1 MNGGNATR
9 RYKSKVSVK
18 IAWRFLAIAIIPLV
32 VIGFVLVQAASGS
45 LRSEAEANQQTYA
58 TDRAYR
64 VDTYLDTAA
73 GQLSYAA
80 GLIANNPQAL
90 DQSLSLLFKKNPD
103 LAKAEVLLAGGKVRT
118 ATLEGNEPS
127 LSSSRTE
134 SDNTA
139 LDALVGKQR
148 VLTISRNNA
157 NMPRVGITL
166 PILDATGK
174 LIGSI
179 TGSFD
184 IADSWKAMLPEQKSG
199 GTYAYVI
206 DGKGALVYHP
216 DKNLLSLHPNL
227 SDVGAVRDFMGNTL
241 RTRQTDSEEK
251 HAVLSTARST
261 KAGLGVIAEQPIEQ
275 AYESFYEFIELAIL
289 AILIA
294 LLVAIAFALAFAKRT
309 ASPIKKVAAGARSL
323 AAGTLTKRLTLKT
336 NDELQETIDIL
347 NDIGSNMSQ
356 LVGKLES
363 SNRNLMLE
371 QSELHSII
379 NNVNDGV
386 IAVDARG
393 EIVSINA
400 SALRLM
406 PAISYDVR
414 GKLITEIF
422 PWTRDGSPLQLDFVT
437 AGVRVYDNIVLA
449 KDETV
454 SYLDLNVEVVDRDKN
469 NVAAIITIHD
479 QTASRELS
487 FMKLDFVAIATHELR
502 TPLTVIMGYLDMLN
516 READKELSAENVENL
531 KRAITGAQQLREL
544 ISKLLNIA
552 RIERGDMEIFLDKLN
567 VTQLAKQNVEEHQQI
582 AAQKNQSL
590 VYTANTD
597 TDVYA
602 PADTTSIAEVLNNL
616 IGNALKY
623 TPRGGQVRVH
633 VTVNTTDLRVEVT
646 DNGPGIPEEMRANL
660 FSKFYRAERSM
671 IAGTRGTGLGLF
683 ISKTIIELQNGTI
696 GVTANSGDGSTFYFT
711 LPIYQADRDDAL
723 IEKNIS
729 RGKHGWF
736 KKRSAH

>member
-18 IAWRFLAIAIIPLV
+18 ITWRFLAIAIIPLIV
-32 VIGFVLVQAASGS
+32 SGFVLVQAAGS
-45 LRSEAEANQQTYA
+45 RLRSEAEANQQLYA

-64 VDTYLDTAA
+64 VDAYFDAA
-73 GQLSYAA
+73 TSQLSYTA
-80 GLIANNPQAL
+80 GLIASSPQNI
-90 DQSLSLLFKKNPD
+90 DQYLSLLFKKNPD
-103 LAKAEVLLAGGKVRT
+103 IAKAEVLLAGGKIRT
-118 ATLEGNEPS
+118 ATLEGKNPTF
-127 LSSSRTE
+127 SSSRTE

-139 LDALVGKQR
+139 LDALVGKQH
-148 VLTISRNNA
+148 VFTIGRNSS

-166 PILDATGK
+166 PIVDASGK
-174 LIGSI
+174 LVGSL
-179 TGSFD
+179 TGNFD
-184 IADSWKAMLPEQKSG
+184 IANSWKAILPEQKSNN
-199 GTYAYVI
+199 TYAYVV
-206 DGKGALVYHP
+206 DNKGALVYHP
-216 DKNLLSLHPNL
+216 DSNLLSLHPNL
-227 SDVGAVRDFMGNTL
+227 SDVGAVRDFMGNAL
-241 RTRQTDSEEK
+241 HTRQTDSEEK
-251 HAVLSTARST
+251 HTVLSTARST
-261 KAGLGVIAEQPIEQ
+261 KAGWGVIAQEPIENVYG
-275 AYESFYEFIELAIL
+275 AFYEFIEFAIL
-289 AILIA
+289 VILIT
-294 LLVAIAFALAFAKRT
+294 LLITTAIALAFARRT
-309 ASPIKKVAAGARSL
+309 ASPIKKVVAGARSL
-323 AAGTLTKRLTLKT
+323 AAGTLTKRITLKT

-347 NDIGSNMSQ
+347 NDIGGNMSQ

-437 AGVRVYDNIVLA
+437 SGVRTYDNIVLA
-449 KDETV
+449 KDETI

-516 READKELSAENVENL
+516 READKELSPENVESL

-582 AAQKNQSL
+582 AVQKNQTL
-590 VYTANTD
+590 IYTANTNA
-597 TDVYA
+597 DVYA

-633 VTVNTTDLRVEVT
+633 ITVNATDLRVEVT

-711 LPIYQADRDDAL
+711 LPIYQAERDDAL

-736 KKRSAH
+736 KKRSTH